1 MELFYIIVTVIAI
14 VFLILILTVIG
25 ILMRYQNKSTVF
37 PPVANDCPDFWTI
50 ALDGTKCKI
59 PGDTQKNVGSLYD
72 GTTLK
77 IKTVTNDSAGSY
89 SFPTYIPSPATNGT
103 TDPLTGNQITAPN
116 TINFKDS
123 FWSSQGKTAVC
134 AQKQWAD
141 SWGITWDGITNYN
154 SC

>member
-50 ALDGTKCKI
+50 ASDGTKCKI
-59 PGDTQKNVGSLYD
+59 PSNDKKNVGSLYN

-77 IKTVTNDSAGSY
+77 IKTVTKDRADSYA
-89 SFPTYIPSPATNGT
+89 FPVYTPSTNGT
-103 TDPLTGNQITAPN
+103 SDPSTGDQIMAPN
-116 TINFKDS
+116 IIDFKNET
-123 FWSSQGKTAVC
+123 WSSQGKTAVC

-141 SWGITWDGITNYN
+141 NWGITWDGVTNYN